1 MDSITIKKRIYDIL
15 AEASG
20 FNSDEINDRMI
31 LNSDFGFDSLD
42 KIELF
47 FVLEDEFNIKEIRDS
62 DFRID
67 QEKKTVLDLI
77 DFIKNENFIPHLSN
91 MKEKINCS

>member
-1 MDSITIKKRIYDIL
+1 MNSITIKKRIYDIL

-20 FNSDEINDRMI
+20 FNSDEINDRMV

-47 FVLEDEFNIKEIRDS
+47 FVLEEEFNIKEIRDS

-77 DFIKNENFIPHLSN
+77 DFIKSETFTPHLN
-91 MKEKINCS
+91 NIKEKINCS